1 MPSTVGKKLFD
12 RILYQH
18 LNHDK
23 EAPLVQLLYWV
34 VYDAGQVK
42 TSKYVIVCVMLLSY
56 NLVCKTSGDF
66 EKMCTLFEILIAVY
80 PIFSG

>member
-23 EAPLVQLLYWV
+23 EAPLVQFLYWV

-56 NLVCKTSGDF
+56 NLVRRRVV
-66 EKMCTLFEILIAVY
+66 ILRKCVPCLRY
-80 PIFSG
+80 L